1 MLKRCSKMNHV
12 FFYQHFK
19 IKDFITPII
28 SQQSRQSIQ
37 LQHFLIYT
45 DNYLYKYWNN
55 EYTINILTILSWI
68 PTVRLSMAT
77 NPSPIT
83 LKNVPP
89 LWKKKHINNLIF
101 FLCGGGRIRF
111 YSIYYNHFWKTNKVN
126 PSWTLKE
133 LGYKEAAIFFWGG
146 GPCILHSQR

>member
-1 MLKRCSKMNHV
+1 MMQQNETCI

-19 IKDFITPII
+19 LKDFITPII
-28 SQQSRQSIQ
+28 PEQPKQLIQ
-37 LQHFLIYT
+37 LQNYLIYT

-101 FLCGGGRIRF
+101 FLGGGGELDF
-111 YSIYYNHFWKTNKVN
+111 
-126 PSWTLKE
+126 TLYTTITFERQIK
-133 LGYKEAAIFFWGG
+133 L
-146 GPCILHSQR
+146 ILHGI